1 MGSSCC
7 SHSKEPPEITISKP
21 EENIPLS
28 LSNQNKNNNDQYIN
42 NNFQIVNIEQ
52 NVNKENLLTN
62 SAEQPFDINSFQ
74 NNNIP
79 LSQKEIDDIL
89 NQAYSNENNYQEINN
104 NLKENKINNNLNII
118 NDVTPSQYQ
127 NIDLNN
133 LYQNQN
139 QNTQNIPLEQEIEKY
154 ISSQPKN
161 QTQIEKKNNIDLT
174 LEEILKKQSNQS
186 NTDYDIEEIIKN
198 TEPKTNKQINNGND
212 LDLNIFF
219 NQTENPQISEELI
232 NKLFESNDKRSNNEN
247 PLFLSQQIEQKPLN
261 GVFPE
266 NDKYNPPGN
275 SPQRSVVLQP
285 VSSQLKQIYELK

>member
-52 NVNKENLLTN
+52 NVNKENILTN

-118 NDVTPSQYQ
+118 NDVTPSQCQ

-232 NKLFESNDKRSNNEN
+232 NKLFDSNDKRSNNEN

-266 NDKYNPPGN
+266 NDKYNPRGN

>member
-89 NQAYSNENNYQEINN
+89 NQAYSNENNNQEINN

-198 TEPKTNKQINNGND
+198 TEPKTNKQINNSND

-232 NKLFESNDKRSNNEN
+232 NKLFESNDKRGNSDN